1 MKVAGF
7 GEILLRLSTKKGILI
22 SNANEFNINYGGG
35 EANALISLSR
45 FGIKTRAITKVSNDS
60 IGDAIIRYLNEN
72 SVDTSFVTRGSKRTP
87 IYFLEAGSGNRSS
100 KVIYDR
106 KDSNFSSITEEDINI
121 EEVLKDIDIFHF
133 SGVTLAISEEVRKL
147 VLKIIRYCN
156 KNNILVSYD
165 SNYRA
170 KMWTLESARIATKE
184 ILPYVNILSAGI
196 LDAENILNM
205 GCDLSDEYE
214 KLNYY
219 YKEISKIRKMP
230 GVMEN
235 ILSNKDEEEE
245 LIKEKIINRGKNQYW
260 YVAEENGKVI
270 GLGILMNH
278 GNLRKKH
285 VGVITLMVNSDYQNK
300 GVGSLLMDKLINLS
314 ESLNIIRLEL
324 CVFRDN
330 YKAINLYKKFGF
342 KEEGIKVK
350 SALKN
355 GEYIDEIMMVRISL

>member
-1 MKVAGF
+1 MS
-7 GEILLRLSTKKGILI
+7 LRI
-22 SNANEFNINYGGG
+22 
-35 EANALISLSR
+35 R
-45 FGIKTRAITKVSNDS
+45 DIKI
-60 IGDAIIRYLNEN
+60 
-72 SVDTSFVTRGSKRTP
+72 
-87 IYFLEAGSGNRSS
+87 
-100 KVIYDR
+100 
-106 KDSNFSSITEEDINI
+106 ED
-121 EEVLKDIDIFHF
+121 
-133 SGVTLAISEEVRKL
+133 
-147 VLKIIRYCN
+147 
-156 KNNILVSYD
+156 
-165 SNYRA
+165 
-170 KMWTLESARIATKE
+170 
-184 ILPYVNILSAGI
+184 
-196 LDAENILNM
+196 
-205 GCDLSDEYE
+205 
-214 KLNYY
+214 

-300 GVGSLLMDKLINLS
+300 GVGNLLMDKLINLS
-314 ESLNIIRLEL
+314 ESINIIRLEL

-355 GEYIDEIMMVRISL
+355 GEYIDEIMMARINL

>member
-1 MKVAGF
+1 M
-7 GEILLRLSTKKGILI
+7 
-22 SNANEFNINYGGG
+22 N
-35 EANALISLSR
+35 
-45 FGIKTRAITKVSNDS
+45 
-60 IGDAIIRYLNEN
+60 
-72 SVDTSFVTRGSKRTP
+72 
-87 IYFLEAGSGNRSS
+87 
-100 KVIYDR
+100 
-106 KDSNFSSITEEDINI
+106 
-121 EEVLKDIDIFHF
+121 
-133 SGVTLAISEEVRKL
+133 
-147 VLKIIRYCN
+147 LKIRDI
-156 KNNILVSYD
+156 
-165 SNYRA
+165 
-170 KMWTLESARIATKE
+170 E
-184 ILPYVNILSAGI
+184 IE
-196 LDAENILNM
+196 D
-205 GCDLSDEYE
+205 
-214 KLNYY
+214 

-245 LIKEKIINRGKNQYW
+245 SIKEKIINRGKNQYW

-285 VGVITLMVNSDYQNK
+285 VGVITLMVNSDYQDK

-314 ESLNIIRLEL
+314 ESLNVIRLEL

-355 GEYIDEIMMVRISL
+355 GEYIDEIMMARINL

>member
-1 MKVAGF
+1 MS
-7 GEILLRLSTKKGILI
+7 LRI
-22 SNANEFNINYGGG
+22 
-35 EANALISLSR
+35 R
-45 FGIKTRAITKVSNDS
+45 DIKI
-60 IGDAIIRYLNEN
+60 
-72 SVDTSFVTRGSKRTP
+72 
-87 IYFLEAGSGNRSS
+87 
-100 KVIYDR
+100 
-106 KDSNFSSITEEDINI
+106 ED
-121 EEVLKDIDIFHF
+121 
-133 SGVTLAISEEVRKL
+133 
-147 VLKIIRYCN
+147 
-156 KNNILVSYD
+156 
-165 SNYRA
+165 
-170 KMWTLESARIATKE
+170 
-184 ILPYVNILSAGI
+184 
-196 LDAENILNM
+196 
-205 GCDLSDEYE
+205 
-214 KLNYY
+214 

-270 GLGILMNH
+270 GLGILINH

-300 GVGSLLMDKLINLS
+300 GVGNLLMDKLINLS
-314 ESLNIIRLEL
+314 ESINIIRLEL

-355 GEYIDEIMMVRISL
+355 GEYIDEIMMARINL

>member
-1 MKVAGF
+1 M
-7 GEILLRLSTKKGILI
+7 
-22 SNANEFNINYGGG
+22 N
-35 EANALISLSR
+35 
-45 FGIKTRAITKVSNDS
+45 
-60 IGDAIIRYLNEN
+60 
-72 SVDTSFVTRGSKRTP
+72 
-87 IYFLEAGSGNRSS
+87 
-100 KVIYDR
+100 
-106 KDSNFSSITEEDINI
+106 
-121 EEVLKDIDIFHF
+121 
-133 SGVTLAISEEVRKL
+133 
-147 VLKIIRYCN
+147 LKIRDI
-156 KNNILVSYD
+156 KIED
-165 SNYRA
+165 
-170 KMWTLESARIATKE
+170 
-184 ILPYVNILSAGI
+184 
-196 LDAENILNM
+196 
-205 GCDLSDEYE
+205 
-214 KLNYY
+214 

-260 YVAEENGKVI
+260 YVVEEDGKVI

-330 YKAINLYKKFGF
+330 YKAINLYNKFGF

-355 GEYIDEIMMVRISL
+355 GEYIDEVMMARIIL

>member
-1 MKVAGF
+1 MNLNIRDI
-7 GEILLRLSTKKGILI
+7 EI
-22 SNANEFNINYGGG
+22 
-35 EANALISLSR
+35 
-45 FGIKTRAITKVSNDS
+45 
-60 IGDAIIRYLNEN
+60 
-72 SVDTSFVTRGSKRTP
+72 
-87 IYFLEAGSGNRSS
+87 
-100 KVIYDR
+100 
-106 KDSNFSSITEEDINI
+106 ED
-121 EEVLKDIDIFHF
+121 
-133 SGVTLAISEEVRKL
+133 
-147 VLKIIRYCN
+147 
-156 KNNILVSYD
+156 
-165 SNYRA
+165 
-170 KMWTLESARIATKE
+170 
-184 ILPYVNILSAGI
+184 
-196 LDAENILNM
+196 
-205 GCDLSDEYE
+205 
-214 KLNYY
+214 

-300 GVGSLLMDKLINLS
+300 GIGSLLMDKLINLS

-342 KEEGIKVK
+342 KEEGIKIK

-355 GEYIDEIMMVRISL
+355 GEYADEIIMARISL

>member
-1 MKVAGF
+1 MS
-7 GEILLRLSTKKGILI
+7 LRI
-22 SNANEFNINYGGG
+22 
-35 EANALISLSR
+35 R
-45 FGIKTRAITKVSNDS
+45 DIKI
-60 IGDAIIRYLNEN
+60 
-72 SVDTSFVTRGSKRTP
+72 
-87 IYFLEAGSGNRSS
+87 
-100 KVIYDR
+100 
-106 KDSNFSSITEEDINI
+106 ED
-121 EEVLKDIDIFHF
+121 
-133 SGVTLAISEEVRKL
+133 
-147 VLKIIRYCN
+147 
-156 KNNILVSYD
+156 
-165 SNYRA
+165 
-170 KMWTLESARIATKE
+170 
-184 ILPYVNILSAGI
+184 
-196 LDAENILNM
+196 
-205 GCDLSDEYE
+205 
-214 KLNYY
+214 

-278 GNLRKKH
+278 GNLRRKH

-300 GVGSLLMDKLINLS
+300 GIGSLLMDKLINLS

-342 KEEGIKVK
+342 KEEGIKIK

-355 GEYIDEIMMVRISL
+355 GEYIDEIMMARISL

>member
-1 MKVAGF
+1 MS
-7 GEILLRLSTKKGILI
+7 LRI
-22 SNANEFNINYGGG
+22 
-35 EANALISLSR
+35 R
-45 FGIKTRAITKVSNDS
+45 DIKI
-60 IGDAIIRYLNEN
+60 
-72 SVDTSFVTRGSKRTP
+72 
-87 IYFLEAGSGNRSS
+87 
-100 KVIYDR
+100 
-106 KDSNFSSITEEDINI
+106 ED
-121 EEVLKDIDIFHF
+121 
-133 SGVTLAISEEVRKL
+133 
-147 VLKIIRYCN
+147 
-156 KNNILVSYD
+156 
-165 SNYRA
+165 
-170 KMWTLESARIATKE
+170 
-184 ILPYVNILSAGI
+184 
-196 LDAENILNM
+196 
-205 GCDLSDEYE
+205 
-214 KLNYY
+214 

-278 GNLRKKH
+278 GNLRRKH

-355 GEYIDEIMMVRISL
+355 GEYADEIMMARISLYI

>member
-1 MKVAGF
+1 MS
-7 GEILLRLSTKKGILI
+7 LRI
-22 SNANEFNINYGGG
+22 
-35 EANALISLSR
+35 R
-45 FGIKTRAITKVSNDS
+45 DIKI
-60 IGDAIIRYLNEN
+60 
-72 SVDTSFVTRGSKRTP
+72 
-87 IYFLEAGSGNRSS
+87 
-100 KVIYDR
+100 
-106 KDSNFSSITEEDINI
+106 ED
-121 EEVLKDIDIFHF
+121 
-133 SGVTLAISEEVRKL
+133 
-147 VLKIIRYCN
+147 
-156 KNNILVSYD
+156 
-165 SNYRA
+165 
-170 KMWTLESARIATKE
+170 
-184 ILPYVNILSAGI
+184 
-196 LDAENILNM
+196 
-205 GCDLSDEYE
+205 
-214 KLNYY
+214 

-285 VGVITLMVNSDYQNK
+285 VGVITLMINSDYQNK

-355 GEYIDEIMMVRISL
+355 GEYIDEIMMARINL

>member
-1 MKVAGF
+1 MS
-7 GEILLRLSTKKGILI
+7 LRI
-22 SNANEFNINYGGG
+22 
-35 EANALISLSR
+35 R
-45 FGIKTRAITKVSNDS
+45 DIKI
-60 IGDAIIRYLNEN
+60 
-72 SVDTSFVTRGSKRTP
+72 
-87 IYFLEAGSGNRSS
+87 
-100 KVIYDR
+100 
-106 KDSNFSSITEEDINI
+106 ED
-121 EEVLKDIDIFHF
+121 
-133 SGVTLAISEEVRKL
+133 
-147 VLKIIRYCN
+147 
-156 KNNILVSYD
+156 
-165 SNYRA
+165 
-170 KMWTLESARIATKE
+170 
-184 ILPYVNILSAGI
+184 
-196 LDAENILNM
+196 
-205 GCDLSDEYE
+205 
-214 KLNYY
+214 

-300 GVGSLLMDKLINLS
+300 GIGSLLMDKLINLS

-342 KEEGIKVK
+342 KEEGIKIK

-355 GEYIDEIMMVRISL
+355 GEYADEIIMARISL

>member
-1 MKVAGF
+1 M
-7 GEILLRLSTKKGILI
+7 S
-22 SNANEFNINYGGG
+22 
-35 EANALISLSR
+35 
-45 FGIKTRAITKVSNDS
+45 
-60 IGDAIIRYLNEN
+60 
-72 SVDTSFVTRGSKRTP
+72 
-87 IYFLEAGSGNRSS
+87 
-100 KVIYDR
+100 
-106 KDSNFSSITEEDINI
+106 
-121 EEVLKDIDIFHF
+121 
-133 SGVTLAISEEVRKL
+133 
-147 VLKIIRYCN
+147 LKIRDI
-156 KNNILVSYD
+156 
-165 SNYRA
+165 
-170 KMWTLESARIATKE
+170 E
-184 ILPYVNILSAGI
+184 IE
-196 LDAENILNM
+196 D
-205 GCDLSDEYE
+205 
-214 KLNYY
+214 

-260 YVAEENGKVI
+260 YVVEEDGKVI

-314 ESLNIIRLEL
+314 ESINIIRLEL

-355 GEYIDEIMMVRISL
+355 GEYADEIMMARISLYI

>member
-1 MKVAGF
+1 MS
-7 GEILLRLSTKKGILI
+7 LRI
-22 SNANEFNINYGGG
+22 
-35 EANALISLSR
+35 R
-45 FGIKTRAITKVSNDS
+45 DIKI
-60 IGDAIIRYLNEN
+60 
-72 SVDTSFVTRGSKRTP
+72 
-87 IYFLEAGSGNRSS
+87 
-100 KVIYDR
+100 
-106 KDSNFSSITEEDINI
+106 ED
-121 EEVLKDIDIFHF
+121 
-133 SGVTLAISEEVRKL
+133 
-147 VLKIIRYCN
+147 
-156 KNNILVSYD
+156 
-165 SNYRA
+165 
-170 KMWTLESARIATKE
+170 
-184 ILPYVNILSAGI
+184 
-196 LDAENILNM
+196 
-205 GCDLSDEYE
+205 
-214 KLNYY
+214 

-245 LIKEKIINRGKNQYW
+245 LIKEKIINKGKNQYW

-300 GVGSLLMDKLINLS
+300 GVGSLLMYKLINLS

-355 GEYIDEIMMVRISL
+355 GEYIDEIMMARISL

>member
-1 MKVAGF
+1 MS
-7 GEILLRLSTKKGILI
+7 LRI
-22 SNANEFNINYGGG
+22 
-35 EANALISLSR
+35 R
-45 FGIKTRAITKVSNDS
+45 DIKI
-60 IGDAIIRYLNEN
+60 
-72 SVDTSFVTRGSKRTP
+72 
-87 IYFLEAGSGNRSS
+87 
-100 KVIYDR
+100 
-106 KDSNFSSITEEDINI
+106 ED
-121 EEVLKDIDIFHF
+121 
-133 SGVTLAISEEVRKL
+133 
-147 VLKIIRYCN
+147 
-156 KNNILVSYD
+156 
-165 SNYRA
+165 
-170 KMWTLESARIATKE
+170 
-184 ILPYVNILSAGI
+184 
-196 LDAENILNM
+196 
-205 GCDLSDEYE
+205 
-214 KLNYY
+214 
-219 YKEISKIRKMP
+219 YKEISKIRKIP

-260 YVAEENGKVI
+260 YVAEEDGKVI

-355 GEYIDEIMMVRISL
+355 GEYIDEIMMARINL

>member
-1 MKVAGF
+1 MS
-7 GEILLRLSTKKGILI
+7 LRI
-22 SNANEFNINYGGG
+22 
-35 EANALISLSR
+35 R
-45 FGIKTRAITKVSNDS
+45 DIKI
-60 IGDAIIRYLNEN
+60 
-72 SVDTSFVTRGSKRTP
+72 
-87 IYFLEAGSGNRSS
+87 
-100 KVIYDR
+100 
-106 KDSNFSSITEEDINI
+106 ED
-121 EEVLKDIDIFHF
+121 
-133 SGVTLAISEEVRKL
+133 
-147 VLKIIRYCN
+147 
-156 KNNILVSYD
+156 
-165 SNYRA
+165 
-170 KMWTLESARIATKE
+170 
-184 ILPYVNILSAGI
+184 
-196 LDAENILNM
+196 
-205 GCDLSDEYE
+205 
-214 KLNYY
+214 

-300 GVGSLLMDKLINLS
+300 GIGSILMDKLINLS

-355 GEYIDEIMMVRISL
+355 GEYIDEIMMARINL

>member
-1 MKVAGF
+1 M
-7 GEILLRLSTKKGILI
+7 
-22 SNANEFNINYGGG
+22 N
-35 EANALISLSR
+35 
-45 FGIKTRAITKVSNDS
+45 
-60 IGDAIIRYLNEN
+60 
-72 SVDTSFVTRGSKRTP
+72 
-87 IYFLEAGSGNRSS
+87 
-100 KVIYDR
+100 
-106 KDSNFSSITEEDINI
+106 
-121 EEVLKDIDIFHF
+121 
-133 SGVTLAISEEVRKL
+133 
-147 VLKIIRYCN
+147 LKIRDI
-156 KNNILVSYD
+156 
-165 SNYRA
+165 
-170 KMWTLESARIATKE
+170 E
-184 ILPYVNILSAGI
+184 IE
-196 LDAENILNM
+196 D
-205 GCDLSDEYE
+205 
-214 KLNYY
+214 

-245 LIKEKIINRGKNQYW
+245 SIKEKIINRGKNQYW

-285 VGVITLMVNSDYQNK
+285 VGVITLMVNNDYQNK

-314 ESLNIIRLEL
+314 ESLNVIRLEL

-355 GEYIDEIMMVRISL
+355 GEYIDEIMMARINL

>member
-1 MKVAGF
+1 MS
-7 GEILLRLSTKKGILI
+7 LRI
-22 SNANEFNINYGGG
+22 
-35 EANALISLSR
+35 R
-45 FGIKTRAITKVSNDS
+45 DIKI
-60 IGDAIIRYLNEN
+60 
-72 SVDTSFVTRGSKRTP
+72 
-87 IYFLEAGSGNRSS
+87 
-100 KVIYDR
+100 
-106 KDSNFSSITEEDINI
+106 ED
-121 EEVLKDIDIFHF
+121 
-133 SGVTLAISEEVRKL
+133 
-147 VLKIIRYCN
+147 
-156 KNNILVSYD
+156 
-165 SNYRA
+165 
-170 KMWTLESARIATKE
+170 
-184 ILPYVNILSAGI
+184 
-196 LDAENILNM
+196 
-205 GCDLSDEYE
+205 
-214 KLNYY
+214 

-278 GNLRKKH
+278 GNLRRKH

-330 YKAINLYKKFGF
+330 YKVINLYKKFGF

-355 GEYIDEIMMVRISL
+355 GEYIDEIMMARISL

>member
-1 MKVAGF
+1 M
-7 GEILLRLSTKKGILI
+7 
-22 SNANEFNINYGGG
+22 N
-35 EANALISLSR
+35 
-45 FGIKTRAITKVSNDS
+45 
-60 IGDAIIRYLNEN
+60 
-72 SVDTSFVTRGSKRTP
+72 
-87 IYFLEAGSGNRSS
+87 
-100 KVIYDR
+100 
-106 KDSNFSSITEEDINI
+106 
-121 EEVLKDIDIFHF
+121 
-133 SGVTLAISEEVRKL
+133 
-147 VLKIIRYCN
+147 LKIR
-156 KNNILVSYD
+156 
-165 SNYRA
+165 
-170 KMWTLESARIATKE
+170 E
-184 ILPYVNILSAGI
+184 IEIE
-196 LDAENILNM
+196 D
-205 GCDLSDEYE
+205 
-214 KLNYY
+214 

-245 LIKEKIINRGKNQYW
+245 SIKEKIINMGKNQYW
-260 YVAEENGKVI
+260 YVAEENRKVI

-355 GEYIDEIMMVRISL
+355 GEYIDEIMMARINL

>member
-1 MKVAGF
+1 MS
-7 GEILLRLSTKKGILI
+7 LRI
-22 SNANEFNINYGGG
+22 
-35 EANALISLSR
+35 R
-45 FGIKTRAITKVSNDS
+45 DIKI
-60 IGDAIIRYLNEN
+60 
-72 SVDTSFVTRGSKRTP
+72 
-87 IYFLEAGSGNRSS
+87 
-100 KVIYDR
+100 
-106 KDSNFSSITEEDINI
+106 ED
-121 EEVLKDIDIFHF
+121 
-133 SGVTLAISEEVRKL
+133 
-147 VLKIIRYCN
+147 
-156 KNNILVSYD
+156 
-165 SNYRA
+165 
-170 KMWTLESARIATKE
+170 
-184 ILPYVNILSAGI
+184 
-196 LDAENILNM
+196 
-205 GCDLSDEYE
+205 
-214 KLNYY
+214 
-219 YKEISKIRKMP
+219 YKEISKIRKMH

-278 GNLRKKH
+278 GNLRKRH

-300 GVGSLLMDKLINLS
+300 GIGSLLMDKLINLS

-355 GEYIDEIMMVRISL
+355 GEYIDEVMMARISL

>member
-1 MKVAGF
+1 MS
-7 GEILLRLSTKKGILI
+7 LRI
-22 SNANEFNINYGGG
+22 
-35 EANALISLSR
+35 R
-45 FGIKTRAITKVSNDS
+45 DIKI
-60 IGDAIIRYLNEN
+60 
-72 SVDTSFVTRGSKRTP
+72 
-87 IYFLEAGSGNRSS
+87 
-100 KVIYDR
+100 
-106 KDSNFSSITEEDINI
+106 ED
-121 EEVLKDIDIFHF
+121 
-133 SGVTLAISEEVRKL
+133 
-147 VLKIIRYCN
+147 
-156 KNNILVSYD
+156 
-165 SNYRA
+165 
-170 KMWTLESARIATKE
+170 
-184 ILPYVNILSAGI
+184 
-196 LDAENILNM
+196 
-205 GCDLSDEYE
+205 
-214 KLNYY
+214 

-270 GLGILMNH
+270 GLGILINH

-300 GVGSLLMDKLINLS
+300 GIGSLLMDKLINLS

-355 GEYIDEIMMVRISL
+355 GEYIDEIMMARISL

>member
-1 MKVAGF
+1 MS
-7 GEILLRLSTKKGILI
+7 LR
-22 SNANEFNINYGGG
+22 
-35 EANALISLSR
+35 
-45 FGIKTRAITKVSNDS
+45 
-60 IGDAIIRYLNEN
+60 IR
-72 SVDTSFVTRGSKRTP
+72 
-87 IYFLEAGSGNRSS
+87 
-100 KVIYDR
+100 
-106 KDSNFSSITEEDINI
+106 DINI
-121 EEVLKDIDIFHF
+121 ED
-133 SGVTLAISEEVRKL
+133 
-147 VLKIIRYCN
+147 
-156 KNNILVSYD
+156 
-165 SNYRA
+165 
-170 KMWTLESARIATKE
+170 
-184 ILPYVNILSAGI
+184 
-196 LDAENILNM
+196 
-205 GCDLSDEYE
+205 
-214 KLNYY
+214 

-245 LIKEKIINRGKNQYW
+245 LIKEKIINMGKNQYW

-285 VGVITLMVNSDYQNK
+285 VGLITLMVNSDYQNK
-300 GVGSLLMDKLINLS
+300 GIGSLLMDKLINLS

-355 GEYIDEIMMVRISL
+355 GEYADEIMMARINL

>member
-1 MKVAGF
+1 MS
-7 GEILLRLSTKKGILI
+7 LRI
-22 SNANEFNINYGGG
+22 
-35 EANALISLSR
+35 R
-45 FGIKTRAITKVSNDS
+45 DIKI
-60 IGDAIIRYLNEN
+60 
-72 SVDTSFVTRGSKRTP
+72 
-87 IYFLEAGSGNRSS
+87 
-100 KVIYDR
+100 
-106 KDSNFSSITEEDINI
+106 ED
-121 EEVLKDIDIFHF
+121 
-133 SGVTLAISEEVRKL
+133 
-147 VLKIIRYCN
+147 
-156 KNNILVSYD
+156 
-165 SNYRA
+165 
-170 KMWTLESARIATKE
+170 
-184 ILPYVNILSAGI
+184 
-196 LDAENILNM
+196 
-205 GCDLSDEYE
+205 
-214 KLNYY
+214 

-230 GVMEN
+230 GVIEN
-235 ILSNKDEEEE
+235 ILSNKYEEEE

-285 VGVITLMVNSDYQNK
+285 VGVITLMVNSDNQNK

-355 GEYIDEIMMVRISL
+355 GEYADEIMMARISLYI

>member
-1 MKVAGF
+1 M
-7 GEILLRLSTKKGILI
+7 
-22 SNANEFNINYGGG
+22 N
-35 EANALISLSR
+35 
-45 FGIKTRAITKVSNDS
+45 
-60 IGDAIIRYLNEN
+60 
-72 SVDTSFVTRGSKRTP
+72 
-87 IYFLEAGSGNRSS
+87 
-100 KVIYDR
+100 
-106 KDSNFSSITEEDINI
+106 
-121 EEVLKDIDIFHF
+121 
-133 SGVTLAISEEVRKL
+133 
-147 VLKIIRYCN
+147 LKIRDI
-156 KNNILVSYD
+156 KIED
-165 SNYRA
+165 
-170 KMWTLESARIATKE
+170 
-184 ILPYVNILSAGI
+184 
-196 LDAENILNM
+196 
-205 GCDLSDEYE
+205 
-214 KLNYY
+214 

-260 YVAEENGKVI
+260 YVVEEDGKVI

-330 YKAINLYKKFGF
+330 YKALNLYKKFGF

-355 GEYIDEIMMVRISL
+355 GEYIDEVMMARIIL

>member
-1 MKVAGF
+1 M
-7 GEILLRLSTKKGILI
+7 
-22 SNANEFNINYGGG
+22 N
-35 EANALISLSR
+35 
-45 FGIKTRAITKVSNDS
+45 
-60 IGDAIIRYLNEN
+60 
-72 SVDTSFVTRGSKRTP
+72 
-87 IYFLEAGSGNRSS
+87 
-100 KVIYDR
+100 
-106 KDSNFSSITEEDINI
+106 
-121 EEVLKDIDIFHF
+121 
-133 SGVTLAISEEVRKL
+133 
-147 VLKIIRYCN
+147 LKIRDI
-156 KNNILVSYD
+156 
-165 SNYRA
+165 
-170 KMWTLESARIATKE
+170 E
-184 ILPYVNILSAGI
+184 IE
-196 LDAENILNM
+196 D
-205 GCDLSDEYE
+205 
-214 KLNYY
+214 

-245 LIKEKIINRGKNQYW
+245 SIKEKIINRGKNQYW

-300 GVGSLLMDKLINLS
+300 GVGSLLMDKLISLS
-314 ESLNIIRLEL
+314 ESLNVIRLEL

-355 GEYIDEIMMVRISL
+355 GEYIDEIMMARINL

>member
-1 MKVAGF
+1 MS
-7 GEILLRLSTKKGILI
+7 LRI
-22 SNANEFNINYGGG
+22 
-35 EANALISLSR
+35 R
-45 FGIKTRAITKVSNDS
+45 DIKI
-60 IGDAIIRYLNEN
+60 
-72 SVDTSFVTRGSKRTP
+72 
-87 IYFLEAGSGNRSS
+87 
-100 KVIYDR
+100 
-106 KDSNFSSITEEDINI
+106 ED
-121 EEVLKDIDIFHF
+121 
-133 SGVTLAISEEVRKL
+133 
-147 VLKIIRYCN
+147 
-156 KNNILVSYD
+156 
-165 SNYRA
+165 
-170 KMWTLESARIATKE
+170 
-184 ILPYVNILSAGI
+184 
-196 LDAENILNM
+196 
-205 GCDLSDEYE
+205 
-214 KLNYY
+214 

-285 VGVITLMVNSDYQNK
+285 VGVITLMVNSDNQNK

-314 ESLNIIRLEL
+314 ESLNVIRLEL

-355 GEYIDEIMMVRISL
+355 GEYIDEIMMARINL

>member
-1 MKVAGF
+1 MS
-7 GEILLRLSTKKGILI
+7 LRI
-22 SNANEFNINYGGG
+22 
-35 EANALISLSR
+35 R
-45 FGIKTRAITKVSNDS
+45 DIKI
-60 IGDAIIRYLNEN
+60 
-72 SVDTSFVTRGSKRTP
+72 
-87 IYFLEAGSGNRSS
+87 
-100 KVIYDR
+100 
-106 KDSNFSSITEEDINI
+106 ED
-121 EEVLKDIDIFHF
+121 
-133 SGVTLAISEEVRKL
+133 
-147 VLKIIRYCN
+147 
-156 KNNILVSYD
+156 
-165 SNYRA
+165 
-170 KMWTLESARIATKE
+170 
-184 ILPYVNILSAGI
+184 
-196 LDAENILNM
+196 
-205 GCDLSDEYE
+205 
-214 KLNYY
+214 

-300 GVGSLLMDKLINLS
+300 GIGSLLMDKLINLS

-355 GEYIDEIMMVRISL
+355 GEYIDEVMMARISL

>member
-1 MKVAGF
+1 MS
-7 GEILLRLSTKKGILI
+7 LRI
-22 SNANEFNINYGGG
+22 
-35 EANALISLSR
+35 R
-45 FGIKTRAITKVSNDS
+45 DIKI
-60 IGDAIIRYLNEN
+60 
-72 SVDTSFVTRGSKRTP
+72 
-87 IYFLEAGSGNRSS
+87 
-100 KVIYDR
+100 
-106 KDSNFSSITEEDINI
+106 ED
-121 EEVLKDIDIFHF
+121 
-133 SGVTLAISEEVRKL
+133 
-147 VLKIIRYCN
+147 
-156 KNNILVSYD
+156 
-165 SNYRA
+165 
-170 KMWTLESARIATKE
+170 
-184 ILPYVNILSAGI
+184 
-196 LDAENILNM
+196 
-205 GCDLSDEYE
+205 
-214 KLNYY
+214 

-278 GNLRKKH
+278 GNLRKRH

-300 GVGSLLMDKLINLS
+300 GIGSLLMDKLINLS

-355 GEYIDEIMMVRISL
+355 GEYIDEIMMARISL

>member
-1 MKVAGF
+1 MS
-7 GEILLRLSTKKGILI
+7 LRI
-22 SNANEFNINYGGG
+22 
-35 EANALISLSR
+35 R
-45 FGIKTRAITKVSNDS
+45 DIKI
-60 IGDAIIRYLNEN
+60 
-72 SVDTSFVTRGSKRTP
+72 
-87 IYFLEAGSGNRSS
+87 
-100 KVIYDR
+100 
-106 KDSNFSSITEEDINI
+106 ED
-121 EEVLKDIDIFHF
+121 
-133 SGVTLAISEEVRKL
+133 
-147 VLKIIRYCN
+147 
-156 KNNILVSYD
+156 
-165 SNYRA
+165 
-170 KMWTLESARIATKE
+170 
-184 ILPYVNILSAGI
+184 
-196 LDAENILNM
+196 
-205 GCDLSDEYE
+205 
-214 KLNYY
+214 

-355 GEYIDEIMMVRISL
+355 GEYADEIIMARINL